1 MILADLTDAIKV
13 VRNHADGVEA
23 TRWDDW
29 RTKMMDIENAINKLV
44 EKLSD
49 AEAHLEACLNEIETS
64 MAFIAD

>member
-13 VRNHADGVEA
+13 VRNHADTVEA
-23 TRWDDW
+23 TRLDDW
-29 RTKMMDIENAINKLV
+29 RAKVIEIENAINKLA
-44 EKLSD
+44 EKLTD

>member
-13 VRNHADGVEA
+13 VRNHADTVEA

-49 AEAHLEACLNEIETS
+49 AEAHLEACLNEIEAS

>member
-1 MILADLTDAIKV
+1 MVKDHVDT
-13 VRNHADGVEA
+13 VEA